1 MKTIGM
7 IGGLGPESTVDY
19 YKLLIASYRE
29 RITDDSYPH
38 LLINSI
44 NLQNVVR
51 RLDAGDHAGLVEY
64 LTTELRRL
72 EAAGAVIGFIGANT
86 PHIVFD
92 ELRRRSTIP
101 LVSIVEATCQAVQA
115 IHLTRVGLIGS
126 RYTMQGRFFPDVFS
140 KNGIELITPHAAEQ
154 DWIHDHYMGELVKG
168 VFLPETRDEFMAI
181 ADRMKQRHA
190 IQALILGGTELP
202 LLLRGVS
209 SDIPFLDT
217 AKIHVQKVLAE
228 AM

>member
-72 EAAGAVIGFIGANT
+72 EAAGAEIGFIGANT

-92 ELRRRSTIP
+92 ELRRRSGIP

-140 KNGIELITPHAAEQ
+140 KNGIELITPPPAEQ

-202 LLLRGVS
+202 LLLRNVS

>member
-44 NLQNVVR
+44 NLQNVIT

-72 EAAGAVIGFIGANT
+72 EAAGAGIGFIGANT

-92 ELRRRSTIP
+92 ELRRRSSIP

-140 KNGIELITPHAAEQ
+140 KNGMELITPLPAEQ
-154 DWIHDHYMGELVKG
+154 DWIHEHYMGELVKG